1 MLNPVAAACL
11 DYRYELMDVVASK
24 AQWDKIGMKSHHGI
38 ALPLFSIR
46 NPQSHGIGEYLDLLP
61 LLNWCKEVGFDCLQ
75 LLPLNDSGH
84 DPSPYSAHSAMALHP
99 IYLSVGALPF
109 ANEYADELEA
119 MKSCNSSKR
128 VRYHK
133 VLAAK
138 EAFLKRYAIRALPE
152 IRQTQG
158 YQTFI
163 KEEWLDGYARYKVL
177 KELNNELPWWEWKNT
192 PTMLPQEA
200 LDYHK
205 LVQYLCFEQ
214 FAKVKQAADHAGV
227 FIKGDIPILINRDS
241 ADVWEHQELFDL
253 NFAAGAPPDYY
264 AKEGQYWGFPL
275 YRWDVLEQTGFRWW
289 QKRLAA
295 AQKLYHIYRL
305 DHLVGFFRIWAIPEG
320 KKATEG
326 FFLPHDQNL
335 WIPQGEKILR
345 MMLQDCS
352 MLPIGEDLGDVPPS
366 VRDTMSHLGI
376 CGTKVMRWERHWDGD
391 KNFIKPTDYI
401 PLSMTTL
408 STHDSEPLE
417 VWWENFAEEAE
428 KFARILDI
436 PYTPL
441 LYPDTRKAIL
451 EASHNTTSLFHINLL
466 QEYLDVFDELT
477 WEDPADDRIN
487 MPGLV
492 LETNWTYRFLPTL
505 QEIISHP
512 ELAMMM
518 KQLSK

>member
-1 MLNPVAAACL
+1 
-11 DYRYELMDVVASK
+11 
-24 AQWDKIGMKSHHGI
+24 MKRHHGI

-46 NPQSHGIGEYLDLLP
+46 NPNSHGIGEFLDLLP
-61 LLNWCKEVGFDCLQ
+61 LISWCKQIGFDVIQ

-99 IYLSVGALPF
+99 IYLSLGALPF
-109 ANEYADELEA
+109 IESYKEELEA

-133 VLAAK
+133 VLEAK
-138 EAFLKRYAIRALPE
+138 EAFLKRYAKHALPHF
-152 IRQTQG
+152 RKMPS
-158 YQTFI
+158 YHDFI
-163 KEEWLDGYARYKVL
+163 QQEWLDGYARYKVL
-177 KELNNELPWWEWKNT
+177 KEENHELPWWEWKNT
-192 PTMLPQEA
+192 STTLPQDA

-214 FAKVKQAADHAGV
+214 LSGVKQAASDAGV

-241 ADVWEHQELFDL
+241 ADVWQHPELFDL
-253 NFAAGAPPDYY
+253 KLAAGAPPDYY

-275 YRWDVLEQTGFRWW
+275 YRWDVLEQTGYSWW
-289 QKRLAA
+289 QKRLVV

-326 FFLPHDQNL
+326 YFLPHEQNL

-345 MMLQDCS
+345 MMLQSSC
-352 MLPIGEDLGDVPPS
+352 MLPIGEDLGEVPPS
-366 VRDTMSHLGI
+366 VRNTMSHLGI

-391 KNFIKPTDYI
+391 KSFIQPQDYI

-417 VWWENFAEEAE
+417 VWWDNNADEAE
-428 KFARILDI
+428 RFANTLNI

-441 LYPDTRKAIL
+441 LHPETRQAVL
-451 EASHNTTSLFHINLL
+451 HASHNTASLFHINLL

-487 MPGLV
+487 IPGLV
-492 LETNWTYRFLPTL
+492 LDSNWTYRFLPTL
-505 QEIISHP
+505 EQIISHP
-512 ELAMMM
+512 ELALMM
-518 KQLSK
+518 KKLTQ